1 MSESNNKL
9 YGTVLIRAKEIL
21 DYLLNSETAPTLK
34 QLSDGIGMTKPTT
47 LKILN
52 TLEAIKF
59 VTRDEKAKTYFLD
72 VSILAYGEK
81 ASEGFDIRSI
91 VTPTLSRLRDETS
104 ETINLGIVN
113 DNEIVLLDKFESP
126 QSISL
131 KSRIG
136 GRMNMYSSSMGKAIL
151 SAYSDREMADY
162 LDHTD
167 LKKVTPNT
175 ITSSD
180 VLMHEL
186 KTTRK
191 RGYSIDD
198 EENEVDIFCV
208 GFVIMKYQ
216 KIYGAFSITAPK
228 FRMAPDRR
236 EKIVALA
243 KTAQKEIMDKI

>member
-1 MSESNNKL
+1 MSESTNKL

-34 QLSDGIGMTKPTT
+34 EISDGIGMTKPTT
-47 LKILN
+47 LKILT
-52 TLEAIKF
+52 TLEALKF
-59 VTRDEKAKTYFLD
+59 VTRDENTKAYFLD
-72 VSILAYGEK
+72 VSLLAYGEK
-81 ASEGFDIRSI
+81 ASEEFDIRSI
-91 VTPTLSRLRDETS
+91 VTPTLSRLRDSTG

-126 QSISL
+126 QSIFL

-151 SAYSDREMADY
+151 SAYSDTEMADY

-175 ITSSD
+175 ITTSD
-180 VLMHEL
+180 ALIADL
-186 KTTRK
+186 QTTK
-191 RGYSIDD
+191 GRGYSVDD

-208 GFVIMKYQ
+208 GFVITKYQ

-228 FRMAPDRR
+228 FRMGSEKRK
-236 EKIVALA
+236 KIVQLA
-243 KTAQKEIMDKI
+243 KEAQKEIIDKI